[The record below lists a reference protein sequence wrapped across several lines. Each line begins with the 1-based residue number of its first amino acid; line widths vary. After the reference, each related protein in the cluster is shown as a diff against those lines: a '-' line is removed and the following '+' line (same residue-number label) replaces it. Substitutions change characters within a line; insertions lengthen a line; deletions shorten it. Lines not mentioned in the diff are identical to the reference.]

1 MTAAD
6 RTEKAINVNT
16 RAGGDHDR
24 VASLSIRADGTLD
37 QTPGVEIIGD
47 KDVAL
52 EITKRQ
58 FAERAVSAI
67 DASKRAELGLAG
79 VAESTSTADTAI
91 DALKAAH
98 DAAAAEGEKQAEAI
112 VNQLSK
118 S

>member
-1 MTAAD
+1 MTAAGN
-6 RTEKAINVNT
+6 TEKAINVNT
-16 RAGGDHDR
+16 STGGDHDR

-47 KDVAL
+47 KAAAL

-58 FAERAVSAI
+58 FAERAVSAV
-67 DASKRAELGLAG
+67 DAAKRAELGLAG
-79 VAESTSTADTAI
+79 VEEGSTADKGI

-98 DAAAAEGEKQAEAI
+98 DAAAAAGEKEAERI

-118 S
+118 G